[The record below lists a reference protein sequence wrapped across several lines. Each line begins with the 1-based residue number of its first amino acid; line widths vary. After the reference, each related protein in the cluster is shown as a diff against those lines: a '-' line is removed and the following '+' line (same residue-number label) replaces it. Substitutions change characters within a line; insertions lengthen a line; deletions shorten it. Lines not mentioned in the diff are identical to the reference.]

1 MSELRWNDAGTR
13 ESARQSSRPTPD
25 AGPTASRRSVSPR
38 GGPNRQRPPASGGPP
53 RWGRLPWGRGIVLVA
68 VAAGLGA
75 LLTIVTGSDP
85 GFLLGLV
92 VVLGTLAASVAVDAR
107 RAYLVIPAPAL
118 AYLVA
123 GILVGVIHDRATD
136 TSHTMLA
143 INAAR
148 WVASVFLGMVVATAL
163 AVVITVGRRLR
174 SGRGTGSR
182 QLPPRN
188 SLRSPP
194 RAGSSG
200 EWESSDPGQRR
211 LPR

>member
-13 ESARQSSRPTPD
+13 EPARQSPRPTPG
-25 AGPTASRRSVSPR
+25 AGPAAPRRSVSPR
-38 GGPNRQRPPASGGPP
+38 GGPDRQRPSPSGGPP
-53 RWGRLPWGRGIVLVA
+53 RWGQLPWGRGIVLIA
-68 VAAGLGA
+68 GAAGLGA

-85 GFLLGLV
+85 GLLLGLV

-118 AYLVA
+118 AYVVA
-123 GILVGVIHDRATD
+123 GILVGLIHDRATD

-143 INAAR
+143 VNAAR
-148 WVASVFLGMVVATAL
+148 WVASDFLWMVVATAL

-174 SGRGTGSR
+174 SSRGTASR
-182 QLPPRN
+182 QLPPRSN
-188 SLRSPP
+188 LRSPP
-194 RAGSSG
+194 PGGSQD
-200 EWESSDPGQRR
+200 ERESRDPGQRR

>member
-1 MSELRWNDAGTR
+1 
-13 ESARQSSRPTPD
+13 
-25 AGPTASRRSVSPR
+25 
-38 GGPNRQRPPASGGPP
+38 
-53 RWGRLPWGRGIVLVA
+53 VLVA
-68 VAAGLGA
+68 GAAGLGA

-85 GFLLGLV
+85 GFLLGLL
-92 VVLGTLAASVAVDAR
+92 VVLGTMAASVAVDAR

-123 GILVGVIHDRATD
+123 GILVGLIHDRATD

-148 WVASVFLGMVVATAL
+148 WVASGFLGMVVATAL

-174 SGRGTGSR
+174 SSRGPGSR
-182 QLPPRN
+182 QLAPRS

-194 RAGSSG
+194 PSGSRD
-200 EWESSDPGQRR
+200 EWESREPAQRR